1 MKTVFSFNYKY
12 NLQWKLLNL
21 KCNSKKIHQA
31 ILNPRINLVIIL
43 RNLKSKEIM
52 LLSKALL
59 FLESLAL
66 QRPFIFK
73 IKNKNK
79 YNKSLTS
86 FKIKVMLNNFYS
98 QNFIIYL
105 FFFLMPLIFENESRS
120 SFIYFDQNYYFII
133 KDFAS
138 MPGLNEDSLYWSYP
152 VKVEFLFNHFNKKL
166 IYKTLLELG
175 FINYKLK

>member
-1 MKTVFSFNYKY
+1 
-12 NLQWKLLNL
+12 
-21 KCNSKKIHQA
+21 
-31 ILNPRINLVIIL
+31 
-43 RNLKSKEIM
+43 
-52 LLSKALL
+52 
-59 FLESLAL
+59 
-66 QRPFIFK
+66 
-73 IKNKNK
+73 
-79 YNKSLTS
+79 
-86 FKIKVMLNNFYS
+86 
-98 QNFIIYL
+98 
-105 FFFLMPLIFENESRS
+105 MPLIFENESRS